1 MSLILSV
8 DTASTYR
15 HIAAPKSTRLSFR
28 PKSNPKKKCVIVEQ
42 HTKGTTNGSPLAR
55 EKGHISRAHLLASS
69 LAYLV
74 VYDIF
79 RVQQGCLHEL
89 GLKMCSITVR
99 IWRKNIPCPW
109 KNMHHSMS
117 TDLERCRRFTDA
129 TFVYSD
135 CYQANM
141 RTAYY
146 PCTDFSRNSFSFLVF
161 VVMIDARVIQLGSPL
176 ARMAR
181 TRS

>member
-1 MSLILSV
+1 M
-8 DTASTYR
+8 R
-15 HIAAPKSTRLSFR
+15 H
-28 PKSNPKKKCVIVEQ
+28 
-42 HTKGTTNGSPLAR
+42 
-55 EKGHISRAHLLASS
+55 SRATYKGNDEWVTSGTWEGTHFQGSLVSIVSGIFGRLRYLPCAARMSAWARVENVLYYCANLA
-69 LAYLV
+69 
-74 VYDIF
+74 
-79 RVQQGCLHEL
+79 
-89 GLKMCSITVR
+89 
-99 IWRKNIPCPW
+99 KNIPCPW

-181 TRS
+181 TRSCLRGDSTPAETRSHWLAMLSIQYDDMLLVVSRWT